1 MPVHDWTR
9 VTPGVF
15 HDFHHRWT
23 SAIATALNSGRLPG
37 GYYAFAEQITGGPI
51 PDVITLQTSRPV
63 ERNGGGLALA
73 EAPPRTRFQYEAE
86 TDLYAD
92 KANRIA
98 IHHPLGEVV
107 AVIEIVSPG
116 NKSNRHAIRSVVEK
130 ARMLLDQGIHL
141 LVIDLF
147 PPGPRDPQGIHK
159 AIWDEI
165 QDDPFELP
173 PDKPLTLAA
182 YVGGPLKRAFVEP
195 IAVGDALP
203 EMPIF
208 LSTATYVPAPL
219 DATYQST
226 WSTTPRPVKDL
237 LA

>member
-15 HDFHHRWT
+15 HDFHQAW
-23 SAIATALNSGRLPG
+23 SIAIRNALNSGGLPK

-51 PDVITLQTSRPV
+51 PDVITLHSPKPTD
-63 ERNGGGLALA
+63 RNGGGLAVA
-73 EAPPRTRFQYEAE
+73 EAPPQARFQFAAE
-86 TDLYAD
+86 PDIYAA

-116 NKSNRHAIRSVVEK
+116 NKSNHHAIRSLVEK
-130 ARMLLDQGIHL
+130 SRMLLDQGIHL

-165 QDDPFELP
+165 QDEPFELP
-173 PDKPLTLAA
+173 ADKPLTLAA
-182 YVGGPLKRAFVEP
+182 YMGGPLKKAYVEP
-195 IAVGDALP
+195 VAVGDALP
-203 EMPIF
+203 AMPIF
-208 LSTATYVPAPL
+208 LSTETYVHAPL
-219 DATYQST
+219 EPTYQST
-226 WSTTPRPVKDL
+226 WSTTPQPVKDL
-237 LA
+237 LS